1 MSKKTRQAYSSK
13 GKSTISKENPN
24 DYLKMKPV
32 WAFSRVK
39 NIDAWTI
46 YCEDFYKTVIPKL
59 KDFEGMTWNDIK
71 SQTHDRNNKSNN
83 HYLSIEDL
91 TVEAQG
97 MVDEQKDNVDGLFS
111 LRINNLKRLVGILEE
126 NIFYILWYDQEHKS
140 IKTKNI
146 K

>member
-1 MSKKTRQAYSSK
+1 MSKKTRHAY
-13 GKSTISKENPN
+13 KSTGKNTVSEECPN

-39 NIDAWTI
+39 DIKEWTI

-71 SQTHDRNNKSNN
+71 NQTHDKSNRSNN
-83 HYLSIEDL
+83 HFISVADL
-91 TVEAQG
+91 TIEAQRK
-97 MVDEQKDNVDGLFS
+97 VDEQKDNLDGLFS
-111 LRINNLKRLVGILEE
+111 LRITNLKRLVGILEK
-126 NIFYILWYDQEHKS
+126 NVFYILWYDQKHES

-146 K
+146 T